1 MRRMSTGR
9 SRRAGGNRTTKVCEV
24 RSVDENATDVIAK
37 YDDLL
42 YADFQPGGRYIF
54 CGPLCFSAPLRV
66 FGSFCLSAM
75 GLEIDLR

>member
-9 SRRAGGNRTTKVCEV
+9 SSRAGGKRTTKVCEV
-24 RSVDENATDVIAK
+24 LSIDENATDVTAK

-66 FGSFCLSAM
+66 FESFCLFCHGA
-75 GLEIDLR
+75 RN